1 VPILVLDLKLQR
13 FTFNCRKQIGGKLS
27 KARFNELNFSAF
39 FGVCVNIDSLL
50 KNYSRSRISKHV
62 ISLMVLFSL
71 FFDHVF

>member
-13 FTFNCRKQIGGKLS
+13 FTFDCRKQIGGKLS

-50 KNYSRSRISKHV
+50 KNYSRISKHV